1 MKNFPY
7 LILLSSLALNLYA
20 LTLDEAVQTALDNS
34 TDVKSLELS
43 TQSAQSDI
51 KDKKSANYGRVDFV
65 ASYDHYN
72 LPRTLTPL
80 TPASLGGGADAIP
93 TTQDLVNAGVSYNV
107 DLFTGMRD
115 TCSIEISTLAHE
127 MSKIQA
133 SLTKEQIVYNVK
145 TLYMNILA
153 QEATLKAQEEYVE
166 ALKKLHANIQLKEDF
181 GQLSHLDALKS
192 QADLSHA
199 SSQLAGIV
207 SGLEILKE
215 SLATIMMVE
224 SVENLEGVAID
235 VKPLEERSDANLLEN
250 TRKIKLA
257 KLDIEKSIKQ
267 EELSSSAYY
276 PQLGFNAYY
285 GQSGGVNDE
294 TNANS
299 GQWDNAEVWQAGV
312 DLKWNIFDF
321 GKTSAQNQKSKIAT
335 MKSRLAATKTSRELQ
350 ASLQEAFSKI
360 KLAVANYKSA
370 QSELTLMDETQ
381 KIEQIRYDNG
391 ATDINDLLY
400 AKSRYVLAKSSVI
413 ASEYEYQN
421 ALSYLDYIL
430 EKGVK
435 ND

>member
-7 LILLSSLALNLYA
+7 LILLSSLVFNLYA

-43 TQSAQSDI
+43 TKSAQSDI

-65 ASYDHYN
+65 ASYNHYN

-80 TPASLGGGADAIP
+80 TPASLAGGAAGVP
-93 TTQDLVNAGVSYNV
+93 TTQDLINAGVSYNV
-107 DLFTGMRD
+107 DLFTGMKD
-115 TCSIEISTLAHE
+115 TRSIEISTLAHE
-127 MSKIQA
+127 ISKTQA

-153 QEATLKAQEEYVE
+153 QEATLRAQKEYVE
-166 ALKKLHANIQLKEDF
+166 ALKKLHSNIQLKEHL

-192 QADLSHA
+192 QADFSHA

-224 SVENLEGVAID
+224 SVENLEDVAID
-235 VKPLEERSDANLLEN
+235 VKALEEGNDVNLLEN

-294 TNANS
+294 TNAHS
-299 GQWDNAEVWQAGV
+299 GEWDNAEVWQAGV

-335 MKSRLAATKTSRELQ
+335 MKSRLSAAKTSRELQ
-350 ASLQEAFSKI
+350 ASFKEALSKI

-370 QSELTLMDETQ
+370 QNELLLMDETQ